1 MVLQMGMH
9 TTQSSLRPFHRTPVG
24 RVTAWGWRTATMGLG
39 MGKEMGGD
47 GGVVIGLE
55 GVGVIELERDNTRT
69 SSFMGAK
76 DER

>member
-1 MVLQMGMH
+1 
-9 TTQSSLRPFHRTPVG
+9 
-24 RVTAWGWRTATMGLG
+24 MGLG